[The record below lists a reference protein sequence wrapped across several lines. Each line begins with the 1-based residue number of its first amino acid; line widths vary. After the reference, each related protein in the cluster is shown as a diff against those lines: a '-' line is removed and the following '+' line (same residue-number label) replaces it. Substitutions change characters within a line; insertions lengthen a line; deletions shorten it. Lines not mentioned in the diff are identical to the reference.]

1 MSWVAL
7 KTRLLGRGSSL
18 LNTRLAGF
26 KIVVPLVDAF
36 QAKEVSCPSVSGA
49 TQPQ

>member
-1 MSWVAL
+1 M
-7 KTRLLGRGSSL
+7 KTRLLGRGSSP

-26 KIVVPLVDAF
+26 KTVVSLVDAL
-36 QAKEVSCPSVSGA
+36 QTKEVSHPSVPGE